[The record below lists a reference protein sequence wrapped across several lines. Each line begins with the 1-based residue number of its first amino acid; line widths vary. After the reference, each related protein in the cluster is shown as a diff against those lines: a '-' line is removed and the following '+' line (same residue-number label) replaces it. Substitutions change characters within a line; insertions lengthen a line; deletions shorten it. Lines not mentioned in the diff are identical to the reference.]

1 VFQNL
6 LLSNEDGILWITF
19 NRPEKLNALNHAT
32 LRELDDAVGG
42 AATDDEVLAVVLT
55 GAGEKAF
62 VAGADIS
69 ELNSLEPIEARDF
82 SVFGQSVFSR
92 IEHLN
97 KPVVAAV
104 NGYALGGGC
113 ELAMACHLRV
123 ASVNA
128 VFGQPEVKLGL
139 IPGYAGTQRLPRL
152 VGRGRAL
159 ELVITGRNVG
169 AEEAER
175 IGLVNVVSELEDLK
189 QTVNDLMHS
198 ILANGPL
205 AVGHCIEAVNRG
217 FDLPF
222 DDACRLE
229 ANLFAIGAATEEMR
243 EGTAAFLEKR
253 KPKFRS

>member
-1 VFQNL
+1 MEYQNL

-19 NRPEKLNALNHAT
+19 NRPEKLNALNRAT
-32 LRELDDAVGG
+32 LRELDEAICG
-42 AATDDEVLAVVLT
+42 AATDGAVLAVVLT

-69 ELNSLEPIEARDF
+69 ELNTLNPVEARGAATY
-82 SVFGQSVFSR
+82 GQSVFSR
-92 IEHLN
+92 IERLS

-123 ASVNA
+123 ASGNA

-139 IPGYAGTQRLPRL
+139 IPGYGGTQRLPRL

-159 ELVITGRNVG
+159 ELVLTGRNVG

-175 IGLVNVVSELEDLK
+175 IGLVNAVSEL
-189 QTVNDLMHS
+189 
-198 ILANGPL
+198 
-205 AVGHCIEAVNRG
+205 
-217 FDLPF
+217 
-222 DDACRLE
+222 
-229 ANLFAIGAATEEMR
+229 
-243 EGTAAFLEKR
+243 
-253 KPKFRS
+253 